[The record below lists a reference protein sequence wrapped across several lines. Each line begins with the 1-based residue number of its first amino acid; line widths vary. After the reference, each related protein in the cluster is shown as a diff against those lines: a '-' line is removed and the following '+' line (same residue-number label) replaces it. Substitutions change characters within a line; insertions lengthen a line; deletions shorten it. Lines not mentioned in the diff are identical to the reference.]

1 MGRTSI
7 TKKLHSY
14 KTEDI
19 YTLMLFALSELK
31 EVPEYK
37 TLSELVYLLDRNSV
51 KKVLQ
56 YYGGTTIKFPT
67 MEELQLVLDSLLIY
81 QYMIE
86 DNISFDNALKIIKLN
101 NPTYKFNVKEIK
113 TCYDKLNNVLQ
124 KYDFKRD

>member
-56 YYGGTTIKFPT
+56 YYGGTTIRFPT

-113 TCYDKLNNVLQ
+113 NCYDKLNNVLQ